1 MIKRLQLLILF
12 FSIFCF
18 SQEPVDGIAAI
29 VGENI
34 ILKSDVDQFARLTA
48 SQMGINPTKDMDSY
62 NKLLKQSLNALIDEN
77 VLLEQAKIE
86 TIEVKDRDVDNM
98 LNQQIENMIFQAGSK
113 ENAEKILG
121 NTISKTKRDYRPMIK
136 NRLITEKLRNEK
148 FSKIHI
154 TRREVDDFYKTFKDS
169 IPEIPPTLDFSQI
182 FFKIKPGFREENA
195 AKHKADSLHNVL
207 INGGDFSELAQ
218 KYSDDIASAKY
229 GGDLGF
235 IARGGF
241 IKEFE
246 EVAFSLDKNE
256 ISNVVKT
263 EFGYH
268 IIQLLDRKGENINV
282 RHVLIKPVVSE
293 NNIKSIKQLADSVY
307 ENLITNKISF
317 DSAAVLY
324 SDDPD
329 VKVNKGRIQRISKSQ
344 IQQQEF
350 LAVLDTIK
358 IGNISFVFKTELGY
372 HILKLNG
379 LYDDS
384 WTTIEQWALEYKKS
398 NLYEEWI
405 SQLRSEFNIE
415 LKVSY

>member
-1 MIKRLQLLILF
+1 MIKRFYLLILF
-12 FSIFCF
+12 FSIISF
-18 SQEPVDGIAAI
+18 SQELVDGIAAI
-29 VGENI
+29 VGKNI
-34 ILKSDVDQFARLTA
+34 ILKSEVDQFARLTA
-48 SQMGINPTKDMDSY
+48 SQMGINPTKDIDSY
-62 NKLLKQSLNALIDEN
+62 NKLVKQSLNALIDEN

-86 TIEVKDRDVDNM
+86 TIEVKDRDVENM

-121 NTISKTKRDYRPMIK
+121 YTISKAKRDYRPIIK
-136 NRLITEKLRNEK
+136 NRLITEKLKNEK

-154 TRREVDDFYKTFKDS
+154 TRREVKNFYETFKDS

-182 FFKIKPGFREENA
+182 FFKIKPGPVEENA

-207 INGGDFSELAQ
+207 LNGGDFSEIAQ
-218 KYSDDIASAKY
+218 KYSDDPASAKY

-235 IARGGF
+235 ITRGGF

-246 EVAFSLDKNE
+246 EVAFSLKKNE
-256 ISNVVKT
+256 ISKVVKT

-282 RHVLIKPVVSE
+282 RHILIKPVVSE
-293 NNIKSIKQLADSVY
+293 NNIKSIEQLANSVY
-307 ENLITNKISF
+307 EELLNNKISF

-329 VKVNKGRIQRISKSQ
+329 AKINKGRIQRIPKNQ

-350 LAVLDTIK
+350 LVVLDTIK
-358 IGNISFVFKTELGY
+358 IGNISSVFKTELGY

-398 NLYEEWI
+398 KLYKEWVR
-405 SQLRSEFNIE
+405 QLRSEFNIE

>member
-1 MIKRLQLLILF
+1 MIKRLHFLILF
-12 FSIFCF
+12 FSIFSF
-18 SQEPVDGIAAI
+18 SQELVDGIAAI

-34 ILKSDVDQFARLTA
+34 ILRSDVDQFARLTA
-48 SQMGINPTKDMDSY
+48 SQLGINPTKDIDSY
-62 NKLLKQSLNALIDEN
+62 NRLIKQSLNALIDEN
-77 VLLEQAKIE
+77 ILLEQAKIE
-86 TIEVKDRDVDNM
+86 TIEVKDRDIENM

-121 NTISKTKRDYRPMIK
+121 NTISKTKRYYRPMIK

-154 TRREVDDFYKTFKDS
+154 TRREVEDFYRTFKDS

-182 FFKIKPGFREENA
+182 FFKIKPGPIEENV
-195 AKHKADSLHNVL
+195 AKHKSDSLYNVL

-218 KYSDDIASAKY
+218 KYSDDPASAKY

-246 EVAFSLDKNE
+246 EVAFSLNKNE
-256 ISNVVKT
+256 ISKVVKT

-293 NNIKSIKQLADSVY
+293 KNIKSIEQLANSVY
-307 ENLITNKISF
+307 KKLLNNEISF
-317 DSAAVLY
+317 DSSAVLY

-329 VKVNKGRIQRISKSQ
+329 VKINKGRIQRISKNQ

-350 LAVLDTIK
+350 LTVLDTIK
-358 IGNISFVFKTELGY
+358 IGDISSVFKTELGY

-384 WTTIEQWALEYKKS
+384 WATIEQWALEYKKS
-398 NLYEEWI
+398 NLYEEWLR
-405 SQLRSEFNIE
+405 QLRSEFNIE